1 MPIDLKRMIEAI
13 HPCYDGGSYH
23 SPPCQWILDT
33 SESPLA
39 VSLSEVLR
47 YLRLS
52 SAKKKKPEKLK
63 KRKKS
68 TIGADF
74 ICVGRRQTIR
84 FSSLLTI
91 SQSRNGTTAADVWLI
106 GNFQSWGSTPARW
119 GEISGLDSTVCHCG
133 N

>member
-1 MPIDLKRMIEAI
+1 M
-13 HPCYDGGSYH
+13 
-23 SPPCQWILDT
+23 QILLPTNYPASRDN
-33 SESPLA
+33 SEK
-39 VSLSEVLR
+39 VLR

-74 ICVGRRQTIR
+74 ICVGRRRTIR

-106 GNFQSWGSTPARW
+106 GNLQSWGSTPARW
-119 GEISGLDSTVCHCG
+119 REISGLDLTVCHCG